1 MDLNLKGKVALI
13 TGGTRGIGRAI
24 ALKLAGEGVQLVLNY
39 LRNRRAAEETAA
51 EIEALSGQRPLL
63 LKGNVGEQD
72 KVAALIAEFQ
82 EHHSQLDILI
92 SNAASGVLRS
102 ALELTPRHLQW
113 TLEINAL
120 ALLWLTQA
128 ARPLLRSGSKILTVS
143 SLGST
148 RAFPNYAAVGASK
161 AALESLVRHLSLEL
175 APQGININ
183 TLSAGVVDTEALT
196 HFPNREA
203 LLAHSLAQTPAG
215 KLVTPDD
222 VADVA
227 LFLCSPLAQM
237 IHGQTLTVDGG
248 YNIVA

>member
-1 MDLNLKGKVALI
+1 
-13 TGGTRGIGRAI
+13 
-24 ALKLAGEGVQLVLNY
+24 
-39 LRNRRAAEETAA
+39 
-51 EIEALSGQRPLL
+51 
-63 LKGNVGEQD
+63 
-72 KVAALIAEFQ
+72 
-82 EHHSQLDILI
+82 
-92 SNAASGVLRS
+92 
-102 ALELTPRHLQW
+102 
-113 TLEINAL
+113 
-120 ALLWLTQA
+120 
-128 ARPLLRSGSKILTVS
+128 VS

-215 KLVTPDD
+215 KLVTPED